1 MKTKSTLFIFLL
13 LSTISFGQSYSIEYE
28 MVQVSKQINL
38 KTVINTYL
46 NGNDSFSIYEEDFTG
61 SKASGNEE
69 NENLSLNQNTIFFK
83 DLKNNTVFYKDQIR
97 FKFFTIEDKNV
108 KKEWVLKNDYKTIL
122 GYSCQKATT
131 TFRGREFNVYFAK
144 DIPIADGPWKL
155 NGLPVLILEVAS
167 DDSIA
172 SFFIQVKQIKFSKE
186 KKEYV
191 NKYEKL
197 NNITYVEFKSLYIE
211 KYEESL
217 YKIVNAEGET
227 RPMNKGFI
235 EYYIE

>member
-1 MKTKSTLFIFLL
+1 M
-13 LSTISFGQSYSIEYE
+13 
-28 MVQVSKQINL
+28 
-38 KTVINTYL
+38 
-46 NGNDSFSIYEEDFTG
+46 
-61 SKASGNEE
+61 
-69 NENLSLNQNTIFFK
+69 
-83 DLKNNTVFYKDQIR
+83 
-97 FKFFTIEDKNV
+97 
-108 KKEWVLKNDYKTIL
+108 

-155 NGLPVLILEVAS
+155 NGLPGLILEVAS